1 MKKFFPLVAAGIMAL
16 ALVTNADAARRFG
29 GGASFGRPAP
39 AQMAPAGTAQLP
51 RSTPQ
56 PQAAPQQQSCSNP
69 GGSAEAGQPDP

>member
-51 RSTPQ
+51 RELRPSGPG
-56 PQAAPQQQSCSNP
+56 ADGP
-69 GGSAEAGQPDP
+69 GGYRSASS